1 MSHVVVQVLERSRTF
16 GDPKVPQLIQQL
28 RTALSGNADLTK
40 VQTGPVALAGRPG
53 GDATPGPASPSPLT
67 PGFPLSASDF
77 SPVVSKKLGLH
88 DAGGGL
94 PETASGQLQAAAPNG
109 PVLPAKAAEPASA
122 PNSAQSGGPV
132 LPQSAAEPPPSEA
145 ALRHIEQ
152 QLDLATDKLARLEQ
166 QHQRVVAVWRLRF
179 WAVFFPL
186 LLLLLRY
193 VVAPRFRRGSK

>member
-1 MSHVVVQVLERSRTF
+1 MQVLERSRTF
-16 GDPKVPQLIQQL
+16 GDPKVPQLVQQL
-28 RTALSGNADLTK
+28 RTALAGNADLTK
-40 VQTGPVALAGRPG
+40 VQTAPAPLAGRPG
-53 GDATPGPASPSPLT
+53 GAEATPGPASPSPLT

-94 PETASGQLQAAAPNG
+94 QPETASGQLPAAAPNG
-109 PVLPAKAAEPASA
+109 AVPPAKVAEPASA
-122 PNSAQSGGPV
+122 PSSARSGGPA
-132 LPQSAAEPPPSEA
+132 PPPPAAEPPASEA
-145 ALRHIEQ
+145 ALRHLEQ